1 MVLRSFQ
8 GPVIV
13 RQGGEHHRDFMRIRP
28 NRFKVVLMGEK
39 SVRRS
44 NEAATEI
51 GSHRLDRVLLPQKA
65 VPASGSEIRH
75 AQTGHTAQALNFA
88 PEFRFGPGIQ
98 NIEVELVQFF
108 HIGSRPQ
115 LVQDRE
121 RIEFPHGGF
130 RPIAIEGQMEL
141 AVVDG

>member
-44 NEAATEI
+44 NKATTEI
-51 GSHRLDRVLLPQKA
+51 GSHRLDRILLPQKA
-65 VPASGSEIRH
+65 VPAPGSEIRH
-75 AQTGHTAQALNFA
+75 AQTGNAAQALNFA
-88 PEFRFGPGIQ
+88 PEFRFRPGIQ
-98 NIEVELVQFF
+98 NIEIKLAQLF
-108 HIGSRPQ
+108 HVGSRSQ
-115 LVQDRE
+115 LVEDRE
-121 RIEFPHGGF
+121 RIEFPHGSF
-130 RPIAIEGQMEL
+130 WPIAFEGQMEL
-141 AVVDG
+141 AVIDG